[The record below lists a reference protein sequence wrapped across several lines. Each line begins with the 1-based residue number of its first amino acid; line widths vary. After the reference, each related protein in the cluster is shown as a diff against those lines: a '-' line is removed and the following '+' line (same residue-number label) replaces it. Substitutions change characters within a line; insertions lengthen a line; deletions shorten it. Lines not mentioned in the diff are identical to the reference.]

1 MVGKS
6 RPVIDSK
13 LLSPTD
19 RQTMHG
25 PPGQSCNHGA
35 ENRKRLGWAFVLS
48 FVYMLVEFFGGWWT
62 NSLALLADAGHM
74 LSDVAALALSF
85 FAIWIAGQPSP
96 SHRTF
101 GYYRAEILAAL
112 VNGASLI
119 AIALMIF
126 WEAVQRFQTPQEV
139 AGPLMMGIAVGGLV
153 INLVSMSIL
162 HGGREE
168 SLNLRGAWLH
178 VMMDALGS
186 VGAIC
191 AGLAIWLFDWWWVD
205 PLASI
210 LIGLLVIYSSWRLLA
225 EAVSVLMESA
235 PANID
240 VDEVLEAMTEVAG
253 VSEIHDLHIW
263 TITSGLISLSA
274 HAVAEDHRHDA
285 EILSELRELLHE
297 RFGIDHITIQ
307 IEPEGF
313 EERKS
318 PV

>member
-1 MVGKS
+1 
-6 RPVIDSK
+6 
-13 LLSPTD
+13 
-19 RQTMHG
+19 MHG
-25 PPGQSCNHGA
+25 PPGHHHDHSHDHGSQ
-35 ENRKRLGWAFVLS
+35 NRKRLGWAFAMSSIYMVAE
-48 FVYMLVEFFGGWWT
+48 FVGGWLT

-74 LSDVAALALSF
+74 LSDVGALALSY
-85 FAIWIAGQPSP
+85 FAIWIAARPAP
-96 SHRTF
+96 SHRTY

-126 WEAVQRFQTPQEV
+126 WEAIQRFQSPEEV
-139 AGPLMMGIAVGGLV
+139 AGPMMMGIAIGGLI
-153 INLVSMSIL
+153 INLISMSIL
-162 HGGREE
+162 HGGRDE

-186 VGAIC
+186 VGAIL
-191 AGLAIWLFDWWWVD
+191 AGLTIWLFDWQWVD

-240 VDEVLEAMTEVAG
+240 VDEVHDAMTLVTG
-253 VSEIHDLHIW
+253 VIEIHDLHVW
-263 TITSGLISLSA
+263 TISSGLISLSA
-274 HAVAEDHRHDA
+274 HAVVADHQLDA
-285 EILSELRELLHE
+285 ETLRAMREMLHD
-297 RFGIDHITIQ
+297 RFGINHITIQ

-313 EERKS
+313 EES
-318 PV
+318 PIPV

>member
-1 MVGKS
+1 
-6 RPVIDSK
+6 
-13 LLSPTD
+13 
-19 RQTMHG
+19 MHG
-25 PPGQSCNHGA
+25 PPGHHHDCGHSHGSQ
-35 ENRKRLGWAFVLS
+35 NRKRLGWAFALS
-48 FVYMLVEFFGGWWT
+48 FTYMVAEFVGGWLT

-85 FAIWIAGQPSP
+85 FAIWIASQPSP
-96 SHRTF
+96 KHRTY

-126 WEAVQRFQTPQEV
+126 WEAIQRFQAPEQV
-139 AGPLMMGIAVGGLV
+139 AGSLMMGIAVGGLV

-168 SLNLRGAWLH
+168 NLNLRGAWLH

-186 VGAIC
+186 VGAIL
-191 AGLAIWLFDWWWVD
+191 AGLAIWWFNWEWVD

-235 PANID
+235 PANLDI
-240 VDEVLEAMTEVAG
+240 DEVQDALHEVAS
-253 VSEIHDLHIW
+253 VSEIHDLHVW
-263 TITSGLISLSA
+263 TITSGLICLSA
-274 HAVAEDHRHDA
+274 HAVVDDHRRDA
-285 EILSELRELLHE
+285 DVLTEMRDLLHD

-313 EERKS
+313 EEREI

>member
-1 MVGKS
+1 
-6 RPVIDSK
+6 
-13 LLSPTD
+13 
-19 RQTMHG
+19 MHS
-25 PPGQSCNHGA
+25 PPGQLCSHGSSH
-35 ENRKRLGWAFVLS
+35 RKRLGWAFAMS
-48 FVYMLVEFFGGWWT
+48 FTYMLAEFIGGWLT

-85 FAIWIAGQPSP
+85 FAIWIASRPSP
-96 SHRTF
+96 SHRTY

-126 WEAVQRFQTPQEV
+126 WEAVQRFQKPEEV
-139 AGPLMMGIAVGGLV
+139 AGEMMMGIAVGGLV
-153 INLVSMSIL
+153 INLISMSIL
-162 HGGREE
+162 HGGRNEN
-168 SLNLRGAWLH
+168 LNLKGAWLH

-186 VGAIC
+186 IGAIA
-191 AGLAIWLFDWWWVD
+191 AGLAIWIFDWNWVD

-210 LIGLLVIYSSWRLLA
+210 LIGLLVIYSSWMLLA

-235 PANID
+235 PSGIN
-240 VDEVLEAMTEVAG
+240 VDQVHQSLFEVEG
-253 VSEIHDLHIW
+253 VTEIHDLHIW

-274 HAVAEDHRHDA
+274 HAVVNGDRTHAD
-285 EILSELRELLHE
+285 ILSELRELVHD
-297 RFGIDHITIQ
+297 RFRIDHITIQ

-313 EERKS
+313 EEREI

>member
-1 MVGKS
+1 
-6 RPVIDSK
+6 
-13 LLSPTD
+13 
-19 RQTMHG
+19 MHG
-25 PPGQSCNHGA
+25 PPGHHCSHGSSH
-35 ENRKRLGWAFVLS
+35 RKRLGWAFAMS
-48 FVYMLVEFFGGWWT
+48 FTYMLAEFIGGWLT

-85 FAIWIAGQPSP
+85 FAIWIASRPSP
-96 SHRTF
+96 SHRTY

-126 WEAVQRFQTPQEV
+126 WEAVQRFQKPEQV
-139 AGPLMMGIAVGGLV
+139 AGEMMMGIAVGGLV
-153 INLVSMSIL
+153 INLISMSIL
-162 HGGREE
+162 HGGRNEN
-168 SLNLRGAWLH
+168 LNLKGAWLH

-186 VGAIC
+186 IGAIA
-191 AGLAIWLFDWWWVD
+191 AGLAIWLFEWNWVD

-235 PANID
+235 PSGVD
-240 VDEVLEAMTEVAG
+240 VDEVQQSLFEVNG
-253 VSEIHDLHIW
+253 VTEIHDLHIW

-274 HAVAEDHRHDA
+274 HAVVNGDRTHHD
-285 EILSELRELLHE
+285 ILSELRELVHD
-297 RFGIDHITIQ
+297 RFSIDHITIQ

-313 EERKS
+313 EEREI